1 MRFESSREFSARRRH
16 IDGWRRVFI
25 VFSVTCD
32 ITESDN
38 QNLEASHRDPSTSSM
53 ATRTATRVASTPPPY
68 ARVAS
73 SSPPSSSSGR
83 RRRPRVKTVSASASW
98 TEPTSST
105 SSAETLA
112 RAIYSTARTDDDDRA
127 ESSSNASSSS
137 SNASRAASVDAS
149 RSVVYALKRVA
160 RERPR
165 ALARAVAWET
175 FVGMSSESSSAW
187 PNAHVCTTIVSII
200 ASSDRSGGGGGGGA
214 RGETPVE
221 DSARTD
227 ARAAADKAMD
237 ILTWMKRAC
246 DERGVVECAPTTYT
260 YTACVSALDGA
271 NAWEK
276 AMDLFSEMKT
286 RGVGR
291 NAHTYSALVRAGS
304 KGGRAGARAAIGLI
318 QEMKKDGVEPD
329 LPIASALISAF
340 GVLGASESARAMLRA
355 IESSGRSTD
364 AKLYVDYITA
374 MCRCGEYDE
383 AIETFTRVGRTT
395 HTCTA
400 VMKAYAEAMQWR
412 LAEEL
417 FEEMRAS
424 GPPPSD
430 TTHTA
435 VLHAYEK
442 SLEWKRA
449 VRLLDQLI
457 AENSAKE
464 IHYNITL
471 SVLGKCMQWER
482 AEALFRLMRDVSGLS
497 PSRVTYS
504 TLISAYGRSGKTE
517 LGRKVFNQ
525 MLARRIP
532 PDDYTFVGLMLGPA
546 SEGDV
551 RECAKIASE
560 MKLFGVEHTVH
571 TYNAMI
577 QCADIA
583 GNYDKAVEIYEELLS
598 RGIEPNGT
606 TKELVVAVGK
616 RGANYYDR
624 QQKTAAVASYAAGL
638 VGVMGM
644 ALGRW

>member
-1 MRFESSREFSARRRH
+1 MAQSA
-16 IDGWRRVFI
+16 
-25 VFSVTCD
+25 
-32 ITESDN
+32 
-38 QNLEASHRDPSTSSM
+38 STSE
-53 ATRTATRVASTPPPY
+53 TT
-68 ARVAS
+68 
-73 SSPPSSSSGR
+73 
-83 RRRPRVKTVSASASW
+83 
-98 TEPTSST
+98 PTSST
-105 SSAETLA
+105 AETLA
-112 RAIYSTARTDDDDRA
+112 REIYSSAKVDDDRTN
-127 ESSSNASSSS
+127 SSSKSSSS
-137 SNASRAASVDAS
+137 SSSRAASVDAS

-175 FVGMSSESSSAW
+175 FIGMSATDSSAW
-187 PNAHVCTTIVSII
+187 PNAHVCTTIVSIL
-200 ASSDRSGGGGGGGA
+200 ASSDRSGSGGSGSNGV
-214 RGETPVE
+214 GEMLE
-221 DSARTD
+221 EGSARTGVG
-227 ARAAADKAMD
+227 ARSAEAADKAMD

-260 YTACVSALDGA
+260 YTACISALDGA
-271 NAWEK
+271 DAWSK

-286 RGVGR
+286 RDVAR

-304 KGGRAGARAAIGLI
+304 KGGRPGARAAIGLI

-340 GVLGASESARAMLRA
+340 GALGASESARAMLRA

-383 AIETFTRVGRTT
+383 AIETFTRVERTT

-435 VLHAYEK
+435 ILHAYEK

-457 AENSAKE
+457 AEKSAKE

-482 AEALFRLMRDVSGLS
+482 AEALFRAMRDVSGLS

-560 MKLFGVEHTVH
+560 MKRFGVEHTVH

-583 GNYDKAVEIYEELLS
+583 GNYDKAVEIYDELLS
-598 RGIEPNGT
+598 QGIEPNGT